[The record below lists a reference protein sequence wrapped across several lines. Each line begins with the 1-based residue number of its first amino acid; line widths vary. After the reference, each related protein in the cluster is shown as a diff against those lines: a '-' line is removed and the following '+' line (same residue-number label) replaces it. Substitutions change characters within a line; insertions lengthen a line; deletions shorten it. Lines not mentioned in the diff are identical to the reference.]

1 MESQL
6 RWLLLNKD
14 KDGSLFHRLL
24 QSEAE
29 NETRPRLNPFDG
41 LLSQKRNTAAHE
53 MGTCQRAANF
63 VGCSLAFS

>member
-14 KDGSLFHRLL
+14 KDSSLFHRLL

-29 NETRPRLNPFDG
+29 NEKRPKLNPFDG
-41 LLSQKRNTAAHE
+41 LLSRKEIQQPMKWAP
-53 MGTCQRAANF
+53 ANEPT
-63 VGCSLAFS
+63 SLAAR